1 MREISKP
8 IIMRKFSLAI
18 GELVSFC
25 KIVRDNVTRDLTTFK
40 NYKPKYVQAFLDALN
55 LRIADLTNLVENKIK
70 IGEEKQMTEEI
81 YAEVNSLRPLLNK
94 YEGYVEDAAKAA
106 PLSVPVTSFR
116 FKEVRKEVGT
126 KDMEQLIIEVQTNW
140 QMIDDNLDAIK
151 HEGYTDDL
159 HTAYHDLIADIDSRN
174 ALRVQKMEEKESIVL
189 QNIDFL
195 NGMYADCMDICNDGK
210 RIYKFTDKDKL
221 KDYTMTAIRRK
232 ITQLPASD
240 SKALKTDAYITGR
253 ITDFETENPIANAK
267 VWTNDNLKGVLTDA
281 NGVYKIK
288 VYSKTV
294 KMLYAQAEGYNKY
307 EEDVE
312 LDPKVN
318 MVMDIELEKPEVVAP
333 DAPPV
338 A

>member
-1 MREISKP
+1 MK
-8 IIMRKFSLAI
+8 KFTLSI

-25 KIVRDNVTRDLTTFK
+25 KIVRDNLARDLATFK
-40 NYKPKYVQAFLDALN
+40 NYKPKYVQAFIDALS
-55 LRIADLTNLVENKIK
+55 LRIKDLTNLVENKIK

-81 YAEVNSLRPLLNK
+81 YAEANSLRPILNK
-94 YEGYVEDAAKAA
+94 YEGYVEDAAKVA

-116 FKEVRKEVGT
+116 FKEVRHEIGT

-140 QMIDDNLDAIK
+140 QMIDDNLDPIK
-151 HEGYTDDL
+151 DQGYTDAM
-159 HTAYHDLIADIDSRN
+159 HTAYQDLITDIDTRN
-174 ALRVQKMEEKESIVL
+174 ATRVQKIEEKESIVL

-195 NGMYADCMDICNDGK
+195 NGMYQDCMNICADGK

-240 SKALKTDAYITGR
+240 SKALKTDATITGR
-253 ITDFETENPIANAK
+253 VTDFETENPIANVK

-288 VYSKTV
+288 VNSKTV
-294 KMLYAQAEGYNKY
+294 KMLYAQAEGYTKY

-312 LDPKVN
+312 IDPKVT